1 MWWADNMFGK
11 KDWRVWRS
19 AFWDL
24 HFCALPNPKISTM
37 TKPKILHL
45 QMVFHWWHRCA
56 PLQISMTLQHKHM
69 EMGNGWGTSAICI
82 GTWTSEA
89 QILQHVHCSTCNH
102 FRTFDFQYMH
112 VLEQNQ
118 HIWNPAGKLPSPLV
132 CLIYYVCIV
141 LPHEPTRG
149 LRKTHVVSQGVWI
162 RTMRNVHC
170 QGFYALVITI
180 LSVLHQKLPWK

>member
-1 MWWADNMFGK
+1 MK
-11 KDWRVWRS
+11 KCLLTFIFALYPILKFQQWQNPRS
-19 AFWDL
+19 
-24 HFCALPNPKISTM
+24 CISIWFSIGGIDVPPSKYPWLYNTN
-37 TKPKILHL
+37 TWK
-45 QMVFHWWHRCA
+45 
-56 PLQISMTLQHKHM
+56 
-69 EMGNGWGTSAICI
+69 MGNGWVTSAICI